1 MHRHINQVCFQPDFE
16 FTEPSNNEN
25 EIVNPEIFVDKN
37 VQLPQPVVSQL
48 EPPSTPEP
56 LIVTSAPN
64 PSIANETST
73 TEKRSVK
80 PEIPLTIHNRSKRTR
95 F

>member
-1 MHRHINQVCFQPDFE
+1 MHRHINQLRFQPDFE

-64 PSIANETST
+64 PSIVNET
-73 TEKRSVK
+73 EKQSVK